1 MAKIRLRFVQGFV
14 SNGRSYY
21 YFRKPGCARLKLPG
35 LPGSEAFMAAYQAA
49 LAAGAP
55 PVDIGAERT
64 TPGTIAALV
73 AAYIGSDVFRNLAGE
88 TKRTRWAILQKLRD
102 EHGSKRVALLRREHV
117 EAILRTKRP
126 FPRQNLLKVLR
137 PLIRFAIS
145 LGWHSQ
151 DPTREL
157 TASVKRG
164 PGFRPWGED
173 QINAFRAYHQIGTRA
188 RLAFELLLGTAQ
200 RRSDVIRMGP
210 QHVRD
215 GAITIRQQKTGTPLA
230 IPILPEVQGVLGATS
245 SGHLTFLATENGRP
259 FTAAGFGNRF
269 RQWCDEAGLR
279 GFSAHGLRH
288 TACTRLAEAGAT
300 GHEIMSWS
308 GHRTLKEVDRYT
320 QSADQKALA
329 RSAEIKLATK
339 LSKPASHFDKSRKKA
354 SGNKS

>member
-1 MAKIRLRFVQGFV
+1 LRFVQAFTSQGKP
-14 SNGRSYY
+14 YY
-21 YFRKPGCARLKLPG
+21 YFRKPGCARVKLPG
-35 LPGSEAFMAAYQAA
+35 LPGSEGFMAAYQAA
-49 LAAGAP
+49 LAASAP
-55 PVDIGAERT
+55 PPDIGVKRSI
-64 TPGTIAALV
+64 PGTVAALV
-73 AAYIGSDVFRNLAGE
+73 TAYISSDVFRDLAPE
-88 TKRTRWAILQKLRD
+88 TRRTRWAILQKLRD
-102 EHGSKRVALLRREHV
+102 EHGIKRVALLRRQHA
-117 EAILRTKRP
+117 EAMLRARRP

-145 LGWHSQ
+145 LGWHTE

-210 QHVRD
+210 QHIRD

-230 IPILPEVQGVLGATS
+230 IPILPEVQEVLGATS
-245 SGHLTFLATENGRP
+245 SGHLTFLATEHGRP

-320 QSADQKALA
+320 QSADQRALA

-339 LSKPASHFDKSRKKA
+339 LSKPVSHFDKTRKKA
-354 SGNKS
+354 SENKA